1 MKLIDILENGGYPTE
16 YLLARMRGRRT
27 EAFSA
32 WEEIIFHADPSE
44 YLLKTQYGEF
54 TEKYAAEG
62 VWIRLL
68 KEYQWVYRQMNS
80 AAKCTFIPFF
90 SFCEIQTLLACL
102 RYKSEKDTGGQI
114 GHLLT
119 FSLLSRKIKEIL
131 LSKEDLPATV
141 EALDNHMMTDM
152 EQSGHL
158 SHTLSTQKGMAVV
171 EQGLTGLFFEKLE
184 TEAIHPVL
192 CLFFSFMADAIN
204 LVSLYKRIRWGIDAS
219 FQLVSGG
226 KIRSSSINKILL
238 ERDMEAVTRL
248 IKKMTGKEMEDQKF
262 TRIENM
268 LYDSL
273 TNRIRTAAWD
283 EPETGFILYYL
294 WSAYVEVQNLSIIL
308 RGKHMERDVLREE
321 LTGL

>member
-16 YLLARMRGRRT
+16 YLLARLRGRRT
-27 EAFSA
+27 KAFSA
-32 WEEIIFHADPSE
+32 WDEIIFHADPSD

-62 VWIRLL
+62 VWIQLL
-68 KEYQWVYRQMNS
+68 REYQWVYRQMNNTV
-80 AAKCTFIPFF
+80 KYTFIPFF

-119 FSLLSRKIKEIL
+119 FSLLSHEIKEIL
-131 LSKEDLPATV
+131 ISKEDLPETV
-141 EALDNHMMTDM
+141 KALDNYILDDV
-152 EQSGHL
+152 ERAGHL
-158 SHTLSTQKGMAVV
+158 SHTLSTQGMTGV
-171 EQGLTGLFFEKLE
+171 EQGLTALFFEKLE
-184 TEAIHPVL
+184 PEAIHPVL
-192 CLFFSFMADAIN
+192 CIFFSFMVDALN
-204 LVSLYKRIRWGIDAS
+204 LISLYKHIRWGIEAPL
-219 FQLVSGG
+219 QLKSGG
-226 KIRSSSINKILL
+226 KIRSSGMNKILL

-248 IKKMTGKEMEDQKF
+248 IKKMTGKELEDQKM
-262 TRIENM
+262 TRIEHM

-273 TNRIRTAAWD
+273 TNRIHTAARD
-283 EPETGFILYYL
+283 EPETGFILHYL
-294 WSAYVEVQNLSIIL
+294 WSVYMEVQNLSIIL